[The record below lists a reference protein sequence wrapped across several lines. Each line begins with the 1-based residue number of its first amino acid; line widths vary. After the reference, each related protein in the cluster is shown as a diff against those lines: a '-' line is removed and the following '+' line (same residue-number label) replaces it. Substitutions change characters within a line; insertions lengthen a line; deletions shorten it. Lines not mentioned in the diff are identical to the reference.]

1 MAAPPVQLLD
11 VLLFASAA
19 DAFGAPQV
27 RVAVPVG
34 ATAAEVREALF
45 AAARAATGRALPAAS
60 RLAVNQ
66 RFAAPEQPV
75 APGDE
80 LALIPPVAGG

>member
-1 MAAPPVQLLD
+1 MVAPPVQLVD

-19 DAFGAPQV
+19 DAFGAAQV
-27 RVAVPVG
+27 RLAVRPG
-34 ATAAEVREALF
+34 ATAGELRAALL
-45 AAARAATGRALPAAS
+45 AAAREAGGPALPPAC

-66 RFAAPEQPV
+66 RFATADQPI

-80 LALIPPVAGG
+80 VALIPPVAGG

>member
-19 DAFGAPQV
+19 DAFGAPRV
-27 RVAVPVG
+27 RIEVPAG
-34 ATAAEVREALF
+34 ATAEDVREALLR
-45 AAARAATGRALPAAS
+45 AARASSGRELPS
-60 RLAVNQ
+60 SCRLAVNQ
-66 RFAAPEQPV
+66 RFAPPEQPV

>member
-27 RVAVPVG
+27 RLEVPVG
-34 ATAAEVREALF
+34 ATAADVREALF
-45 AAARAATGRALPAAS
+45 VAARAVSGQTLPASS

-66 RFAAPEQPV
+66 RFVAPGQPV